1 VKLDIRAVVMA
12 GGSGTRF
19 WPLSRA
25 NRPKQFLPVTGRRSM
40 LEETVARLRPLV
52 PPRHIYTVA
61 DAAKTQTIVR
71 LLPRLHL
78 RNMLV
83 EPEGRNTAPSLILV
97 TARIHAENPA
107 AVVVVLPS
115 DHLIRD
121 VPVFLR
127 QLEAGCRTAAE
138 RRALVTFG
146 IPPAFPSTG
155 YGYIRASAKPAGRTG
170 GFLFHEVESFE
181 EKPPLKKA
189 RKFVRAKNYTWNSG
203 MFIWRADVFAEKLK
217 THAPAY
223 APGWDRMLAAFRKKR
238 RRAAAAAF
246 KTLPAKSI
254 DYALMEKAS
263 GVLVF
268 PARFGWSD
276 VGAWSSLFDIWPRDG
291 RGNAARGE
299 ILAMESEGNL
309 VYNPGRF
316 TALVGVKDLIVVAT
330 EDALL
335 VCRRD
340 ADQKVK
346 DVLAELKR
354 LKKGSDALFSGRGT
368 PGSGAAPGPG
378 R

>member
-1 VKLDIRAVVMA
+1 MKLDIRVVVIA

-25 NRPKQFLPVTGRRSM
+25 DRPKQFLPVTGRKSM
-40 LEETVARLRPLV
+40 LEETVERLRPLV
-52 PPRHIYTVA
+52 PPRNLYTVA
-61 DAAKTQTIVR
+61 DAAKTKTIVR
-71 LLPRLHL
+71 LLPRLRL
-78 RNMLV
+78 RNLLV
-83 EPEGRNTAPSLILV
+83 EPEGRNTAPSLVLA

-127 QLEAGCRTAAE
+127 QLEAGCRAADE

-146 IPPAFPSTG
+146 IPPTFPSTG
-155 YGYIRASAKPAGRTG
+155 YGYIRASVKTAGRIG
-170 GFLFHEVESFE
+170 EFPFHDVVSFE
-181 EKPPLKKA
+181 EKPPLHKA
-189 RKFVRAKNYTWNSG
+189 RKFARAKNYTWNSG

-217 THAPAY
+217 KHAPEY
-223 APGWDRMLAAFRKKR
+223 ARGWDRMLAAFRGNRK
-238 RRAAAAAF
+238 RAAAAVF

-276 VGAWSSLFDIWPRDG
+276 VGAWSSLFDVWPRDSQ
-291 RGNAARGE
+291 GNAARGE
-299 ILAMESEGNL
+299 VLALESEGNL
-309 VYNPGRF
+309 VYNPGRL
-316 TALVGVKDLIVVAT
+316 TALIGVENLIVVET

-354 LKKGSDALFSGRGT
+354 LKKTKYL
-368 PGSGAAPGPG
+368 
-378 R
+378 